1 MEMADAPVVHIGE
14 NSPEEVARKLMREI
28 ARVEQRSFN
37 PARMAP
43 DRKAADRRWILN
55 TYAECLEAVKG
66 NRTINRKQRNLRP
79 QSGTWTEADQLPDNG
94 RK

>member
-1 MEMADAPVVHIGE
+1 MADAPVVHIGA

-37 PARMAP
+37 IAKMRP
-43 DRKAADRRWILN
+43 DWKAADRRWILN

-66 NRTINRKQRNLRP
+66 NRDYPRKPRPSRP
-79 QSGTWTEADQLPDNG
+79 QTDTWVEADQLPNNERG
-94 RK
+94 